1 MRKRRRGG
9 TRVGAS
15 GADVAQ
21 MTGRPLAEVERVLRG
36 LVARRVLYEIGQ
48 GRYLPNPDP
57 ETWLPEGGAHGESA
71 V

>member
-1 MRKRRRGG
+1 MRKRKHGAPRA
-9 TRVGAS
+9 GAS
-15 GADVAQ
+15 SADVAQ

-36 LVARRVLYEIGQ
+36 LVARRVLYEIWP
-48 GRYLPNPDP
+48 GRYLPNPNP